1 MIQSHKRVTSLIPT
15 FMLLVAASAQ
25 SAAPNMKE
33 GLWEVTV
40 KMEMPGMP
48 GNMPAQTTQRC
59 ITAKDMEDPRKVGP
73 GNDQGSNT
81 CEVTNYKMQ
90 GNTASWNMSCKGREP
105 MTGTGTIKYEG
116 DRYSGVNRM
125 SMTQGKDTMQMTM
138 NYSGRYLGACKSGQK

>member
-1 MIQSHKRVTSLIPT
+1 MTRSHKLIASFIPT
-15 FMLLVAASAQ
+15 FMALVAASAQ

-40 KMEMPGMP
+40 KMDMPGMP

-59 ITAKDMEDPRKVGP
+59 ITAKDMEDPRKVAS
-73 GNDQGSNT
+73 GNDQGSNA

-90 GNTASWNMSCKGREP
+90 GNTATWNMSCKGPEQ

-125 SMTQGKDTMQMTM
+125 SMNQGKDTMQMTT
-138 NYSGRYLGACKSGQK
+138 NFSGRYLGACKTGQK

>member
-1 MIQSHKRVTSLIPT
+1 MKQSHRLVTSFIAT
-15 FMLLVAASAQ
+15 FTLLFVASAP

-40 KMEMPGMP
+40 KMDMPGMP

-73 GNDQGSNT
+73 ANDRGSDT

-90 GNTASWNMSCKGREP
+90 GNTASWNMSCKGPEQ
-105 MTGTGTIKYEG
+105 MTGSGTIKYEG

-125 SMTQGKDTMQMTM
+125 SMKQGNDTMQMTM
-138 NYSGRYLGACKSGQK
+138 NYSGRYLGACKSSQK

>member
-1 MIQSHKRVTSLIPT
+1 MTRSHKLIASFIPT
-15 FMLLVAASAQ
+15 FMALVAASAQ

-40 KMEMPGMP
+40 KMDMPG
-48 GNMPAQTTQRC
+48 
-59 ITAKDMEDPRKVGP
+59 MEDPRKVAS
-73 GNDQGSNT
+73 GNDQGSNA

-90 GNTASWNMSCKGREP
+90 GNTATWNMSCKGPEQ

-125 SMTQGKDTMQMTM
+125 SMNQGKDTMQMTT
-138 NYSGRYLGACKSGQK
+138 NFSGRYLGACKTSQK